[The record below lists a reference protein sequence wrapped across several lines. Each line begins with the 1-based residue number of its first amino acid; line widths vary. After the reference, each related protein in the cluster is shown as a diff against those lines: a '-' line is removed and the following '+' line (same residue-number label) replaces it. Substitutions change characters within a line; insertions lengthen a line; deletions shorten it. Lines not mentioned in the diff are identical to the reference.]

1 MDSLPNKLS
10 KLRLLCMKADIG
22 YWGTKAQLK
31 ERLIK
36 KGITGS
42 VEPVENQF
50 ITMKVPDLILECKAR
65 GLTYS
70 KYTILIF

>member
-1 MDSLPNKLS
+1 MSL
-10 KLRLLCMKADIG
+10 LRLLCMNNRMG
-22 YWGTKAQLK
+22 YGGTKEQLK
-31 ERLIK
+31 EKLRK
-36 KGITGS
+36 KGITGPL
-42 VEPVENQF
+42 EPVKNQF